1 MVICCSSNRK
11 LILFS
16 PTLSLFFFLLLQV
29 CLYWLVCVIV
39 GFPDSSVGKE
49 STCNAGDPSSIPG
62 PGRSAGEGI
71 SHPLPYSWASASFSC
86 PLYVLVC
93 VLSHS
98 LVSDSLQPH
107 WIPQTETTF
116 SSSVTAASSLDISL
130 QILKSTHLKNQTR
143 KETETP
149 AFILWLKRL
158 CLLLNFQHLEQCL
171 VHSTTSI
178 NICWW
183 LFSWLNKK
191 LVFSP
196 SHVPQP
202 FAATDSESHHS

>member
-1 MVICCSSNRK
+1 MVICCSRNRK

-16 PTLSLFFFLLLQV
+16 PTLSLFFFLLLQL
-29 CLYWLVCVIV
+29 CLYWLVCVIM

-62 PGRSAGEGI
+62 SGRSTGEGI
-71 SHPLPYSWASASFSC
+71 SYPHQYSWASASFSC

-93 VLSHS
+93 LLSHS
-98 LVSDSLQPH
+98 LMSDSLQPH

-130 QILKSTHLKNQTR
+130 RILKSTHLKNKPT

-149 AFILWLKRL
+149 GFILRLKRL
-158 CLLLNFQHLEQCL
+158 KTEILS
-171 VHSTTSI
+171 V
-178 NICWW
+178 
-183 LFSWLNKK
+183 LFI
-191 LVFSP
+191 V
-196 SHVPQP
+196 
-202 FAATDSESHHS
+202 